1 MAKIVRKVIQKRH
14 AALLRGIYVAVIVG
28 IIAIIVIVTLE
39 PIVAIL
45 RDTF

>member
-1 MAKIVRKVIQKRH
+1 MAKKVRKVIQKRH
-14 AALLRGIYVAVIVG
+14 AALLRGIYLTVIVG